1 MVVDPR
7 LNQRLIDLFSY
18 RYRWQSLREIQNRT
32 IPPILDGK
40 NLLLIAGTASGKT
53 EAVMI
58 PVVNR
63 LLEISGGLKCI
74 YLAPL
79 KSLINDVSS
88 RLELMLRPFG
98 LTVGKW
104 HGDLTQS
111 EKLTVAK
118 EASVLVTT
126 PESVEGIFLSD
137 NRELLSCLE
146 FIIIDEVHAFIDS
159 PRGAQLASLMERIK
173 ILSGIDQQRIAMSA
187 TVGNPELLLEWLN
200 GSSDRESE
208 LVVDEKRNKRTI
220 EVLTEKEISPAKYLE
235 KLLTETNDKVL
246 VFSYSRSKAEEF
258 AAQARSIDID
268 TPVHHSSVS
277 KSLRVEIEEEFK
289 KDRKLRAIVA
299 TSTLEMGID
308 IGDID
313 RVIFLE
319 IPPSTASFLQRAG
332 RAGRKGNKSSVSV
345 FIEDP
350 QSLYNLLGISQML
363 AVGSVEPLK
372 PSDYHLPLLGHQLI
386 GLTLNRGSLY
396 HDDLSILKR
405 AFPFRKVETEDF
417 NILLK
422 HLIDEAFLAKTGK
435 SVTQGASTAEIVGS
449 GKEKMDFVVLFPGGF
464 EYSVIFNGHE
474 IGKIHPAVLS
484 SSSDDEMSF
493 LLGGRS
499 YLVKEVNSNRKTVH
513 VVKGSSGKP
522 PSWFGGSSL
531 MTKEFARAIRS
542 SLLEMRIPDGM
553 LLSPGASQILLDF
566 VDNHRASPNLIS
578 LRESNKRVII
588 ETFAGDLSNIFLSLC
603 IKAVSG
609 LKSVSANWHSVVI
622 KRGVDID
629 ELHEM
634 LLAISRLEVREVSGI
649 LSTFLL
655 ANPSE
660 LKRQYELFGEK
671 LERYVPK
678 ELLVKYVIH
687 RLFDSLL
694 LSELA
699 GAVIE

>member
-63 LLEISGGLKCI
+63 LLEISAGLKCI

-277 KSLRVEIEEEFK
+277 KSL
-289 KDRKLRAIVA
+289 
-299 TSTLEMGID
+299 
-308 IGDID
+308 
-313 RVIFLE
+313 
-319 IPPSTASFLQRAG
+319 Q
-332 RAGRKGNKSSVSV
+332 
-345 FIEDP
+345 
-350 QSLYNLLGISQML
+350 
-363 AVGSVEPLK
+363 
-372 PSDYHLPLLGHQLI
+372 
-386 GLTLNRGSLY
+386 
-396 HDDLSILKR
+396 
-405 AFPFRKVETEDF
+405 
-417 NILLK
+417 
-422 HLIDEAFLAKTGK
+422 
-435 SVTQGASTAEIVGS
+435 
-449 GKEKMDFVVLFPGGF
+449 
-464 EYSVIFNGHE
+464 
-474 IGKIHPAVLS
+474 
-484 SSSDDEMSF
+484 
-493 LLGGRS
+493 
-499 YLVKEVNSNRKTVH
+499 
-513 VVKGSSGKP
+513 
-522 PSWFGGSSL
+522 
-531 MTKEFARAIRS
+531 
-542 SLLEMRIPDGM
+542 
-553 LLSPGASQILLDF
+553 
-566 VDNHRASPNLIS
+566 
-578 LRESNKRVII
+578 
-588 ETFAGDLSNIFLSLC
+588 
-603 IKAVSG
+603 
-609 LKSVSANWHSVVI
+609 
-622 KRGVDID
+622 
-629 ELHEM
+629 
-634 LLAISRLEVREVSGI
+634 
-649 LSTFLL
+649 
-655 ANPSE
+655 
-660 LKRQYELFGEK
+660 
-671 LERYVPK
+671 
-678 ELLVKYVIH
+678 
-687 RLFDSLL
+687 
-694 LSELA
+694 
-699 GAVIE
+699 

>member
-1 MVVDPR
+1 
-7 LNQRLIDLFSY
+7 
-18 RYRWQSLREIQNRT
+18 
-32 IPPILDGK
+32 
-40 NLLLIAGTASGKT
+40 
-53 EAVMI
+53 
-58 PVVNR
+58 
-63 LLEISGGLKCI
+63 
-74 YLAPL
+74 
-79 KSLINDVSS
+79 
-88 RLELMLRPFG
+88 
-98 LTVGKW
+98 
-104 HGDLTQS
+104 
-111 EKLTVAK
+111 
-118 EASVLVTT
+118 
-126 PESVEGIFLSD
+126 
-137 NRELLSCLE
+137 
-146 FIIIDEVHAFIDS
+146 
-159 PRGAQLASLMERIK
+159 
-173 ILSGIDQQRIAMSA
+173 MSA

-363 AVGSVEPLK
+363 AVDSVEPLK

-386 GLTLNRGSLY
+386 GLTVNRGSLY

-449 GKEKMDFVVLFPGGF
+449 GKEKMDFVVLFPEG
-464 EYSVIFNGHE
+464 
-474 IGKIHPAVLS
+474 
-484 SSSDDEMSF
+484 
-493 LLGGRS
+493 
-499 YLVKEVNSNRKTVH
+499 
-513 VVKGSSGKP
+513 
-522 PSWFGGSSL
+522 
-531 MTKEFARAIRS
+531 
-542 SLLEMRIPDGM
+542 
-553 LLSPGASQILLDF
+553 
-566 VDNHRASPNLIS
+566 
-578 LRESNKRVII
+578 
-588 ETFAGDLSNIFLSLC
+588 
-603 IKAVSG
+603 
-609 LKSVSANWHSVVI
+609 
-622 KRGVDID
+622 
-629 ELHEM
+629 
-634 LLAISRLEVREVSGI
+634 
-649 LSTFLL
+649 LSTL
-655 ANPSE
+655 
-660 LKRQYELFGEK
+660 
-671 LERYVPK
+671 
-678 ELLVKYVIH
+678 
-687 RLFDSLL
+687 
-694 LSELA
+694 
-699 GAVIE
+699 